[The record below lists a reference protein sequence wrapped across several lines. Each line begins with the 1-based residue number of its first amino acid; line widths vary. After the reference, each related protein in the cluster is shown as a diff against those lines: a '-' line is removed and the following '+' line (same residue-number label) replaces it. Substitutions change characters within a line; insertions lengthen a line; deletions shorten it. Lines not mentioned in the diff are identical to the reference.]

1 MQMHEQCV
9 PGAFSSPSS
18 MPGNEATLIQDTSS
32 YTYTHSQAHKHVLI
46 PVFNVC
52 YFKLCLSFYSL
63 EYHHNGSCSKEKKVY
78 TSLSVHMT
86 RVIVRET
93 MDLHDVVFWS
103 KRSCSKF
110 SCYLFVFVN
119 MTILGTISLV
129 PRPRPAFCH
138 LQYGKVW
145 RAWYLF
151 SREHDVIGK
160 WRKFSERT
168 DCVSSIVQPTTRS
181 TLGVYDNRPPLARYV
196 R

>member
-1 MQMHEQCV
+1 MHMC
-9 PGAFSSPSS
+9 
-18 MPGNEATLIQDTSS
+18 LI
-32 YTYTHSQAHKHVLI
+32 I
-46 PVFNVC
+46 PVFNAC
-52 YFKLCLSFYSL
+52 YFKLCLSFYRS
-63 EYHHNGSCSKEKKVY
+63 EYHNNWSCSKEKEVH
-78 TSLSVHMT
+78 TVLSVHMT

-110 SCYLFVFVN
+110 SRFLFVFVN

-151 SREHDVIGK
+151 SREHDIIGK
-160 WRKFSERT
+160 CENLQNKRAAFHVLFNWLHA
-168 DCVSSIVQPTTRS
+168 QRS
-181 TLGVYDNRPPLARYV
+181 VYIQQSPSAS
-196 R
+196 